1 MVPLL
6 EGNLMTDNVRVD
18 TEMDYQRSYSMDN
31 ETNVYNVDSHFLF
44 VPPSLFNSNAV
55 ERESFESYSKIW
67 NIESVG
73 ERTRSL
79 SKSWK
84 RASQRASI
92 LNWSVI
98 NWSII
103 NWSVRLCKD
112 DIIKTNLVTAKSK
125 IVPIKKLTVPR
136 L

>member
-79 SKSWK
+79 SKS
-84 RASQRASI
+84 
-92 LNWSVI
+92 
-98 NWSII
+98 
-103 NWSVRLCKD
+103 
-112 DIIKTNLVTAKSK
+112 
-125 IVPIKKLTVPR
+125 
-136 L
+136 